1 MSATNALE
9 TELLDL
15 IFTGSA
21 IADIADNDA
30 TSPATNLYV
39 SLHTSDPGE
48 TGVANTNETAY
59 TNYARVAVARTS
71 GGWTVSGNLATNA
84 GAVTF
89 PACGVTGATIT
100 HFGISIGA
108 SGATV
113 LLFKGALSA
122 SLAVSAGITPAFA
135 AGEIDVTA
143 D

>member
-1 MSATNALE
+1 MSATNAL
-9 TELLDL
+9 
-15 IFTGSA
+15 
-21 IADIADNDA
+21 
-30 TSPATNLYV
+30 
-39 SLHTSDPGE
+39 
-48 TGVANTNETAY
+48 ETAY